1 MWSGRGW
8 VSIPQSPR
16 WTPSPIAASRRR
28 RLLADERARR
38 SAGRGSG
45 QRSASLPNVHHGD
58 LIRVDFFPFG
68 KEIEEDGRRGL
79 RREQGRLD
87 LIVLQQLQEFRNAL
101 QRGGAVIAHVEG
113 GAVELGAPVDE
124 RRNPD
129 VI

>member
-8 VSIPQSPR
+8 VSSPQSPR

-28 RLLADERARR
+28 PLLADERARR

-45 QRSASLPNVHHGD
+45 HSASLPNVHHGD

-87 LIVLQQLQEFRNAL
+87 LIVLQQLQEFGDAL
-101 QRGGAVIAHVEG
+101 QRRGAVVA
-113 GAVELGAPVDE
+113 
-124 RRNPD
+124 
-129 VI
+129 